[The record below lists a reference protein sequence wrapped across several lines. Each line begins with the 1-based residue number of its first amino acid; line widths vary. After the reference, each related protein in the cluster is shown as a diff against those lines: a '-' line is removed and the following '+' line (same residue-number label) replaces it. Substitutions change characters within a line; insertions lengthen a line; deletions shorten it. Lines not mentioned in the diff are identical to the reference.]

1 MKLICCVCNRSKEES
16 DGQTYILT
24 EAEKASLVKGGHTP
38 KDQYFYCRPCFRM
51 ISDPATA
58 AQLIKGV
65 VQVSL
70 TAQGNPKAEE
80 IANRYYQFYLRNGKR
95 KS

>member
-1 MKLICCVCNRSKEES
+1 MKLACCICNRQKEES
-16 DGQTYILT
+16 EGKTFVLT
-24 EAEKASLVKGGHTP
+24 DAEKASLVKIRQSP
-38 KDQYFYCRPCFRM
+38 LDKYFYCRPCFRM
-51 ISDPATA
+51 ISDPEKA

-70 TAQGNPKAEE
+70 TAQGNPKAEA
-80 IANRYYQFYLRNGKR
+80 IATRYYQFYLRNGKR

>member
-1 MKLICCVCNRSKEES
+1 MKVACCVCNRQKEES
-16 DGQTYILT
+16 DGQTYVLT
-24 EAEKASLVKGGHTP
+24 NAEKATLVKSGQTP
-38 KDQYFYCRPCFRM
+38 LDKYFYCRPCFRM
-51 ISDPATA
+51 ISDPEKA

-65 VQVSL
+65 VQVTL

-80 IANRYYQFYLRNGKR
+80 IATRYYQFYLRNGKR